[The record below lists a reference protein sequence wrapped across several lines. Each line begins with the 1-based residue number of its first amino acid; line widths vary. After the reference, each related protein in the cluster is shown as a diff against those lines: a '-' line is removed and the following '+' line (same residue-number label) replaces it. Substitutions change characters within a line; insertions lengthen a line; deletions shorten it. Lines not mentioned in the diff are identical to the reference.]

1 MKRWLVG
8 VLCLLFLYP
17 FFPPVTGIQDLI
29 VGAPAAMLHYE
40 EILGTE
46 ITHRKVTREGTRSS

>member
-46 ITHRKVTREGTRSS
+46 ITAK